1 MQDPAGADIWPMGLF
16 PRLAALLLGLPK
28 GRAEL
33 AIVGASV
40 GGSVGL
46 TMLTLGA
53 FDDMGVTWEFP
64 VSIAV
69 IVPLLVATPVSV
81 VLMDLLRELERARA
95 EAHHLANTDL
105 LTGAFNRRRWID
117 IAERELRRAA
127 TARVPVVL
135 LVLDVDHFKR
145 VNDAHG
151 HHVGDD
157 VLKTVAEACR
167 DALRPLDA
175 LARWGG
181 EEFVMLLPET
191 TLVDGIRVA
200 ERVRTAVATRVIQR
214 GDVSLQLTASIGV
227 VGAPESA
234 DTYDLDRLVH
244 LADGAMYAAK
254 QSGRNRVDVADDPCA
269 LDVRSA

>member
-1 MQDPAGADIWPMGLF
+1 MGLF
-16 PRLAALLLGLPK
+16 PRLAAVLLGLPK

-40 GGSVGL
+40 GGSLGL
-46 TMLTLGA
+46 TFLTLGPLGDA
-53 FDDMGVTWEFP
+53 GVEWQFP
-64 VSIAV
+64 VGIAL

-81 VLMDLLRELERARA
+81 VLMDLLRALEQSRA

-117 IAERELRRAA
+117 IAERELRRSA

-145 VNDAHG
+145 VNDVHG

-191 TLVDGIRVA
+191 TLEDGIRVA
-200 ERVRTAVATRVIQR
+200 ERVRTAVATRVIR
-214 GDVSLQLTASIGV
+214 RNDVSLQLTASIGV
-227 VGAPESA
+227 VGVPDSA
-234 DTYDLDRLVH
+234 ATYDLDRLVH
-244 LADGAMYAAK
+244 LADSAMYLAK
-254 QSGRNRVDVADDPCA
+254 QSGRNRVDVAGADEVADA
-269 LDVRSA
+269 QSA